1 MKSIKKALIPFIPPP
16 MRGLTCNSVFILFEA
31 IVKALKFLFQ
41 QFFFVH
47 RVKFIFFIAWL
58 VVWLIAIH
66 RYDFGALYFMI
77 STLIFMLYNLGSRKD
92 GTLSAYS
99 VFNPRGVRLLGQLD
113 ASNFENEIRH
123 RNNNF
128 DDDDDNDVN
137 DFMMMN
143 DDNNNN
149 NNRDG
154 ATKRIKRGNSKKA
167 RRAEAK
173 RKKKMMMTQKNTDN
187 NSDDE

>member
-1 MKSIKKALIPFIPPP
+1 MMESIKKALIPFIPPP

-113 ASNFENEIRH
+113 ASNFGNTRLKKVFICCTCNGSCVTH
-123 RNNNF
+123 RF
-128 DDDDDNDVN
+128 YA
-137 DFMMMN
+137 F
-143 DDNNNN
+143 
-149 NNRDG
+149 
-154 ATKRIKRGNSKKA
+154 ASYS
-167 RRAEAK
+167 RRPSSCYG
-173 RKKKMMMTQKNTDN
+173 R
-187 NSDDE
+187 

>member
-1 MKSIKKALIPFIPPP
+1 MESIKKALIPFIPPP

-47 RVKFIFFIAWL
+47 RVKFIFFIVWL

-128 DDDDDNDVN
+128 DDDDDVN